1 VSGRAVIIVQSSA
14 LVIRPNCVRLVLHE
28 VELSIRRQRLPEDV
42 VAALASTV
50 QAGIRQAQD
59 RLTMDR
65 APRIFKPADLV
76 RNIPVVGK
84 MWGWFAPKQNDL
96 KENVQSFTINKPNTP
111 SSNNS
116 RDANGVKAGTAAT
129 K

>member
-1 VSGRAVIIVQSSA
+1 MSGRAVIIIQSSPI
-14 LVIRPNCVRLVLHE
+14 VIRPNCVRLLLHE

-42 VAALASTV
+42 VASLATTV
-50 QAGIRQAQD
+50 QAGIRRAQD
-59 RLTMDR
+59 RLTMER

-84 MWGWFAPKQNDL
+84 MWGWFAPKQNDTNH
-96 KENVQSFTINKPNTP
+96 NVQSFTINKPNTP
-111 SSNNS
+111 SSTNS
-116 RDANGVKAGTAAT
+116 RNANLATATAA